1 MRINNRIFLCLA
13 LTFLF
18 LGKTVAQNEISSPY
32 SNYGIGLV
40 NSCTPSALT
49 ALGGTAYAM
58 QNPFMINF
66 RNPASYVAFDSLSFI
81 ADASFS
87 VHANTLK
94 IDTLTQK
101 SAIAHPN
108 YFTIGLPVTK
118 HWRTSAG
125 ILPYSDLGYVIVD
138 NHEVNHFG
146 KNKYTY
152 EGDGGLMQ
160 LYWGNAFKLCKG
172 LSLGL
177 NVSYMWGRLSYKQSV
192 EIPGSN
198 FFNTTINTSTHVD
211 GIYLSA
217 GLQYF
222 ALIKEKHKLGFGF
235 VYENSAY
242 IWARQ
247 QQLVTIF
254 EGSLE
259 NITGLDTLSNEQNRK
274 GRLQMPQ
281 VIGGGL
287 SYNYDNKLLV
297 GVDFTWR
304 NWARYNLMGE
314 TDSLQNAFIVSGG
327 VQYTPDPMS
336 SKYGKRISFRVGT
349 RYSNGY
355 FSFNGNRVGEYA
367 ITLGLGFPFRGTS
380 SNCALNILFEY
391 GKLGSLNKN
400 KLSEDFYKFTLSF
413 TLQEKWYQR
422 TKLE

>member
-1 MRINNRIFLCLA
+1 MRYDNRTFLILA
-13 LTFLF
+13 LFCFLI
-18 LGKTVAQNEISSPY
+18 GGISAQNEISSPY
-32 SNYGIGLV
+32 SNYGIGMV
-40 NSCTPSALT
+40 NGCTPSALT
-49 ALGGTAYAM
+49 AIGGTAYAM
-58 QNPFMINF
+58 QDPYMINF
-66 RNPASYVAFDSLSFI
+66 KNPASYVAFDSLSFI

-87 VHANTLK
+87 IHANTLK
-94 IDTLTQK
+94 TDSATQK
-101 SAIAHPN
+101 SVIAHPN
-108 YFTIGLPVTK
+108 YLTIGLPVTK

-138 NHEVNHFG
+138 NHKVEHYGN
-146 KNKYTY
+146 NTYTY

-177 NVSYMWGRLSYKQSV
+177 NISYMWGRMSYIKSV
-192 EIPGSN
+192 EIEGSN

-222 ALIKEKHKLGFGF
+222 VDIKEKHRLGFGL

-242 IWARQ
+242 MWARQ
-247 QQLVTIF
+247 QQLITIF

-259 NITGLDTLSNEQNRK
+259 NITGLDTISNQQNRK

-281 VIGGGL
+281 AIGGGL

-297 GVDFTWR
+297 GADVTWR
-304 NWARYNLMGE
+304 NWARYSLMGE
-314 TDSLQNAFIVSGG
+314 SDSLQDAITFNGG

-336 SKYGKRISFRVGT
+336 SKYGKRISMRAGA
-349 RYSNGY
+349 RYSTGY
-355 FSFNGNRVGEYA
+355 FSFNGNRVSEYA
-367 ITLGLGFPFRGTS
+367 ITVGLGFPLKGTS
-380 SNCALNILFEY
+380 STCSLNFLFEY
-391 GKLGSLNKN
+391 GKLGSLHKN
-400 KLSEDFYKFTLSF
+400 KLSEDFYKFTVSF